1 MTDKKRLIFIA
12 ISMLTGLTY
21 IYISLLVHQEYFRTV
36 DYSSMVQLQ
45 KIVNRRFDY
54 PFSLLTL
61 LGSSEITLFL
71 ITAAFLYILFRFKR
85 IFLGIYIFIFIFLV
99 ELMGK
104 LFIYHPKPPNIFHRY
119 ILEFNF
125 PSSYIIHTDF
135 SYPSGHMARMAFI
148 STLIF
153 YLLLFTKKPKPT
165 RILWLSLPV
174 LFILITFISRIYLG
188 HHWLSDVA
196 GGLILG
202 ISLASLSV
210 SFW

>member
-1 MTDKKRLIFIA
+1 MTDKKRLIFVA
-12 ISMLTGLTY
+12 VSTLTGLIY
-21 IYISLLVHQEYFRTV
+21 IYISLLVHQDIFGSI
-36 DYSSMVQLQ
+36 DYSSMVELQ
-45 KIVNRRFDY
+45 KIINQRFDY

-61 LGSSEITLFL
+61 LGSSEITIFL

-85 IFLGIYIFIFIFLV
+85 IFLGIYFFIFIFFV
-99 ELMGK
+99 ELIGK
-104 LFIYHPKPPNIFHRY
+104 LFIYHPKPPNLFHRY

-153 YLLLFTKKPKPT
+153 YLLLFTKKPKST
-165 RILWLSLPV
+165 KILWLSLPV
-174 LFILITFISRIYLG
+174 LFILFTFISRIYLG
-188 HHWLSDVA
+188 HHWLSDVI
-196 GGLILG
+196 GGLLLG